1 MYIKDDAFASYKLLR
16 NEFENRGYSASEE
29 IINDRRIVTF
39 TSPSGRTWKTS
50 ASRLSYPFNSRRIR
64 DVSVNKELAYEFAQK
79 QSFSTPYTYYVSE
92 TNEVTSSEIDN
103 MLDRYRK
110 LIVKPA
116 DSSLSRGLT
125 LNIQSSDGLR
135 KAILHA
141 RTISPT
147 ILIQEQVE
155 GEEIRFVVINGKVA
169 AALLRRT
176 PRVVG
181 DGILTVAEL
190 IRKENVE
197 REALDIA
204 YLTYPLLS
212 ETIIEPSLMT
222 NDNVLALGAA
232 LELNRATMIKNG
244 ASIYDVID
252 QVHPSYIASIEKF
265 VAQLD
270 AKFIVVDIFFKD
282 FTSQQQTDNYWFIEF
297 NTSPVLK
304 LFYGCRDGKMFDIV
318 PSLVGIIDQW
328 LHKSPQD

>member
-16 NEFENRGYSASEE
+16 NEFENRGYSTSEE
-29 IINDRRIVTF
+29 IINNKRRVTF
-39 TSPSGRTWKTS
+39 TSPSGRRWKTS
-50 ASRLSYPFNSRRIR
+50 VSQLSYPFNSRRIR
-64 DVSVNKELAYEFAQK
+64 DVSVNKEVAYEFAQK
-79 QSFSTPYTYYVSE
+79 HGFSTPYTYYVSE
-92 TNEVTSSEIDN
+92 TNEITSGEIDD
-103 MLDRYRK
+103 LLGRYKK

-125 LNIQSSDGLR
+125 LNIQSSDALR
-135 KAILHA
+135 QAILRA

-147 ILIQEQVE
+147 VLIQEQVD
-155 GEEIRFVVINGKVA
+155 GEEIRFVVMNGKVA

-190 IRKENVE
+190 IRQENSE
-197 REALDIA
+197 RAALDIA
-204 YLTYPLLS
+204 YVTYPLLS
-212 ETIIEPSLMT
+212 ETIIAPSLMT
-222 NDNVLALGAA
+222 NDNVLALGTA

-244 ASIYDVID
+244 ASIYDVLD
-252 QVHPSYIASIEKF
+252 QVHSSYIDSIEKL

-328 LHKSPQD
+328 LHKPAKD